1 MAMTGVD
8 HGDPG
13 GTVDIALALNIPDLS
28 GIGLIV
34 VAGHV
39 EVTVGKERE
48 FLGLGDAYLFHR
60 QKPRRSR
67 QVGPVESLIV
77 SACTP
82 PTF

>member
-13 GTVDIALALNIPDLS
+13 GTVDIALALSIPDLS
-28 GIGLIV
+28 VFGLVV

-39 EVTVGKERE
+39 DVTVGKERNI
-48 FLGLGDAYLFHR
+48 LDSGDAYLFHS
-60 QKPRRSR
+60 QTPPRFR